1 MKDTILKRQQGN
13 LLIHVYTM
21 PDESPDLSYL
31 EQDYKEENATDR
43 ATYKAQDKQR
53 LDDYHKGNWY
63 MLGVCCDISIIT
75 ATNWAVPTIIGR
87 SSVWG
92 VESDSGDYLKEL
104 AEEQIVEAMHDI
116 ENVKA
121 ALCGN

>member
-1 MKDTILKRQQGN
+1 MDTILKREQGN

-21 PDESPDLSYL
+21 PDELPDLSYL
-31 EQDYKEENATDR
+31 EQDYSDCTKEDQAQ
-43 ATYKAQDKQR
+43 YKAQDRER
-53 LDDYHKGNWY
+53 LKAYHRGDWY
-63 MLGVCCDISIIT
+63 MLGVCCDIAIKT
-75 ATNWAVPTIIGR
+75 DTNWVTPTVIGR

-104 AEEQIVEAMHDI
+104 AEEQIAEAMHDLG
-116 ENVKA
+116 NVKK